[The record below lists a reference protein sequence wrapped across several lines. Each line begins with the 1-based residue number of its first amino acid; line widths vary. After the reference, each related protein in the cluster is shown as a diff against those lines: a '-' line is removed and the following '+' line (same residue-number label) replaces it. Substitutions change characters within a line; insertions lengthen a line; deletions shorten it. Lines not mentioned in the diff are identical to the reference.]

1 MTDQP
6 GPARFQALL
15 GSALNTYE
23 ERECVM
29 LADLGHPLAAR
40 LHTCHTVDDITA
52 VLQSQVQAFG
62 NSRQRDRI
70 LNSIRITVSTLS
82 PSFTVAHVAD
92 DDVSQ
97 KTLMDPLTSPTIF
110 TDITST

>member
-1 MTDQP
+1 
-6 GPARFQALL
+6 
-15 GSALNTYE
+15 
-23 ERECVM
+23 V

-40 LHTCHTVDDITA
+40 LHTRHTVDDITA
-52 VLQSQVQAFG
+52 LLQSQAQAFG

-82 PSFTVAHVAD
+82 PSFSVAHVG

-97 KTLMDPLTSPTIF
+97 KTMMDPLTSPTIF